1 MQQEHLL
8 WELEESILSRIP
20 LKSVARFRSVCKRWN
35 TLLNDLK
42 FINNHLARPQFVLIS
57 ESKTCSVDVNF
68 DGPSIEV
75 HDLPSDIP
83 NYEHRMVMRMHYCE
97 GLLIYATSTGF
108 GICNPWLRRIRWI
121 KSKPSFCWFIGMGYD
136 YSKPDNH
143 YKLFGSRMNY
153 DTRYVNTTEVGSNAW
168 KSYEFSS
175 HSWSMICS
183 SYTISLN
190 GTLYWI
196 AVKKSARQPFI
207 LSFDFSIESLKPY
220 CNLPGKNDLSNV
232 RVLEIYR
239 RDRFSILEQDWNTRN
254 IEIWVT
260 KDTIK
265 NGDGES
271 VEWMKFMNVLVPI
284 WSNIV
289 VDDLERPSYFID
301 EKSNGLA
308 LCCINK
314 NGNTC
319 IYIVKGDKFHEIEIN
334 ELVGFGTRHLTYYP
348 SFVPLPTGAND
359 AKSHF
364 VFPRGVEATNGVGE
378 NEWDD
383 GFFDNVKKI
392 SVGQSDTGVAFVK
405 FDYSNNKAVVIGAVH
420 GNATHITYDDVLI
433 DDDDYI
439 EAVEGTYNDN
449 YITSLTFR
457 LHKRKIAPRYGPEDG
472 TPFVLRG
479 GGGRKIIGFY
489 GRNTDVYL
497 TAFGVHRN
505 VPF

>member
-1 MQQEHLL
+1 
-8 WELEESILSRIP
+8 
-20 LKSVARFRSVCKRWN
+20 
-35 TLLNDLK
+35 
-42 FINNHLARPQFVLIS
+42 
-57 ESKTCSVDVNF
+57 
-68 DGPSIEV
+68 
-75 HDLPSDIP
+75 
-83 NYEHRMVMRMHYCE
+83 
-97 GLLIYATSTGF
+97 
-108 GICNPWLRRIRWI
+108 
-121 KSKPSFCWFIGMGYD
+121 
-136 YSKPDNH
+136 
-143 YKLFGSRMNY
+143 
-153 DTRYVNTTEVGSNAW
+153 
-168 KSYEFSS
+168 
-175 HSWSMICS
+175 
-183 SYTISLN
+183 
-190 GTLYWI
+190 
-196 AVKKSARQPFI
+196 
-207 LSFDFSIESLKPY
+207 
-220 CNLPGKNDLSNV
+220 
-232 RVLEIYR
+232 
-239 RDRFSILEQDWNTRN
+239 
-254 IEIWVT
+254 
-260 KDTIK
+260 
-265 NGDGES
+265 
-271 VEWMKFMNVLVPI
+271 MKFMNVLVPI

-289 VDDLERPSYFID
+289 VDDLHRPSYFID

-314 NGNTC
+314 NGNTG

-364 VFPRGVEATNGVGE
+364 AFPRGVEATNGVGE

-405 FDYSNNKAVVIGAVH
+405 FDYSNNKAVVVGAVH
-420 GNATHITYDDVLI
+420 GNATNITYDDVLI